1 MPLRNTNE
9 RFGLVTKALHW
20 LIAFLI
26 LGLIWLGWYM
36 VDLSY
41 FDRWYNESLAWHK
54 SLGMTVLGLALFK
67 IGWQVYTPPP
77 RNAGVIKPWE
87 RVSATAMHYVLF
99 AVMVLLP
106 VTGYLVSTSAG
117 QGIAVF
123 GLFDVPA
130 LVGKND
136 ALRDLAIKIHF
147 YLAYGTAVLLIGHVG
162 AALKH
167 QFVDKDRT
175 LTRILWD

>member
-9 RFGLVTKALHW
+9 RFGLVTKVLHW

-26 LGLIWLGWYM
+26 IGLIWLGWYL
-36 VDLSY
+36 VGLTY
-41 FDRWYNESLAWHK
+41 FDRWYNESLEWHK

-67 IGWQVYTPPP
+67 IGWQLYSPPP
-77 RNAGVIKPWE
+77 RNIGMLKPWE
-87 RVSATAMHYVLF
+87 RLGATVMHFVLL
-99 AVMVLLP
+99 AVIVLLP

-117 QGIAVF
+117 QGISVF
-123 GLFDVPA
+123 RLFEVPA

-136 ALRDLAIKIHF
+136 ALRDVAIKVHF
-147 YLAYGTAVLLIGHVG
+147 YLAYGTAALLIGHVG

-167 QFVDKDRT
+167 QFINKDGT
-175 LTRILWD
+175 LKRMLWD